1 MVWGRLGFI
10 WWSMVGFGFPGRLS
24 RAWPRVFVHA
34 VPSGVIRWTIRRM
47 PDRPASHTGPSD
59 ACVCVS
65 ACLAVLGPCCPTFV
79 GPSGARCRTV
89 RRLRLGAGLC
99 LWPRGWLNAGP
110 SGWSRWTV
118 RRMPDRPMSHAGP
131 FDVCCVCGFWCLLCP
146 FSWAF
151 SRGPFVWVFAALC
164 WVCSLP
170 VADTQRRFRGVCFW
184 AWFLVP
190 TIHPPLVAKV
200 DPTNS

>member
-10 WWSMVGFGFPGRLS
+10 SWSMVGFGFPGRLS

-79 GPSGARCRTV
+79 GPSGARRRTV
-89 RRLRLGAGLC
+89 RRLRPGAMLC
-99 LWPRGWLNAGP
+99 LWPRGRLNTGP
-110 SGWSRWTV
+110 SGWSCRTV
-118 RRMPDRPMSHAGP
+118 RCPTPDRSTCAASAG
-131 FDVCCVCGFWCLLCP
+131 FGASCALSCGLFQGDLLCECLLCFVGCVASQWPTLNAVLEGYVFGRDFWFWP
-146 FSWAF
+146 F
-151 SRGPFVWVFAALC
+151 
-164 WVCSLP
+164 
-170 VADTQRRFRGVCFW
+170 T
-184 AWFLVP
+184 
-190 TIHPPLVAKV
+190 PL
-200 DPTNS
+200 